1 MPPEGDGIGLGRTA
15 PQIAAQAQNEPI
27 SDTFS
32 DGRAP
37 LAVRSAGIAGAE
49 AWLRRHVDSAPPMA
63 ADDLEAVG
71 RNHGLTVRPRRA
83 VNARAA

>member
-1 MPPEGDGIGLGRTA
+1 VPPEGDGIGLRRTA

-27 SDTFS
+27 SDFS

-71 RNHGLTVRPRRA
+71 RNHGLTVRPRRVA
-83 VNARAA
+83 NAAA